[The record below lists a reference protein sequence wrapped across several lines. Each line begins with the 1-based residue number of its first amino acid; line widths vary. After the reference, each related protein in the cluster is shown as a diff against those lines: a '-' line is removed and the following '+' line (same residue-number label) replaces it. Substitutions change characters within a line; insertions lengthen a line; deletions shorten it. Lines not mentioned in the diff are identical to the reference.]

1 LVISPYFEPSSQD
14 DKVSCVFA
22 VSNYPGA
29 LYEALRVFATRGVNL
44 LKLESRPR
52 PGKPWEYLFYVDW
65 EGNLKEDTYQE
76 MIKELSTKTSF
87 WRILGSYKNSW
98 KKN

>member
-1 LVISPYFEPSSQD
+1 MIVSPYFEPSSQD

-22 VSNYPGA
+22 VGIIPGHFMK
-29 LYEALRVFATRGVNL
+29 RFVFLADRKVNP

-65 EGNLKEDTYQE
+65 EGNLKEDMYQD
-76 MIKELSTKTSF
+76 MIKELSVKTSF
-87 WRILGSYKNSW
+87 CVFWEVIKFLEES
-98 KKN
+98 